1 MTMTSEPTSTA
12 AAEQA
17 DQTEQELQVERDGS
31 GVATVTLN
39 RPRTKN
45 AVTGAGWLA
54 IADVFEDIARR
65 PDDRVVILTGAGGN
79 FCSGADLS
87 ARGGTSAR
95 EGMRRVNAASAAV
108 RDLPKPTIAVVSGVA
123 VGAGFN
129 LALACDLAIADRSAR
144 FSQIFSLRG
153 LSVDFGGTW
162 QLPHNI
168 GLQRAKELA
177 FFGRMY
183 GAEEIAEFGL
193 LNRVVDEGDAMP
205 LAEEWALELTRI
217 APTALSQTKE
227 LLNAAAASTFEE
239 ALSREAIA
247 QNFNGTTADTR
258 EAIDAF
264 LQKREP
270 RFGGS

>member
-1 MTMTSEPTSTA
+1 M
-12 AAEQA
+12 
-17 DQTEQELQVERDGS
+17 
-31 GVATVTLN
+31 
-39 RPRTKN
+39 
-45 AVTGAGWLA
+45 
-54 IADVFEDIARR
+54 
-65 PDDRVVILTGAGGN
+65 
-79 FCSGADLS
+79 
-87 ARGGTSAR
+87 
-95 EGMRRVNAASAAV
+95 
-108 RDLPKPTIAVVSGVA
+108 A

-129 LALACDLAIADRSAR
+129 LALACDLAIAERSAR

-162 QLPHNI
+162 QLPHNVS
-168 GLQRAKELA
+168 LQRAKELA

-183 GAEEIAEFGL
+183 GADEIAAFGL
-193 LNRVVDEGDAMP
+193 LNRVVDDGEALP

-227 LLNAAAASTFEE
+227 LLNAAAASTFDE

-270 RFGGS
+270 RFGGN